1 MKTLR
6 IAAITILTLT
16 ALAGTAAADSVGI
29 GLTVSDGF
37 PDVPTKEQVYSR
49 FFGATEIDPGVLL
62 TWRDHQAGM
71 SLDFGMTFWS
81 EDPMDAAY
89 QRWWMDM
96 DATATYDW
104 HILPQFILDPY
115 LQLGAGMDMAVRM
128 ADHDEEPEEIRMA
141 FHPVLG
147 AGLDLNLGNV
157 FLRGNLQYQVSP
169 WLIPDPSIGAYE
181 IAPYR
186 VLLAAGLRLD

>member
-6 IAAITILTLT
+6 IAAITTLALM
-16 ALAGTAAADSVGI
+16 ALAGTAVADSIGI
-29 GLTVSDGF
+29 GLTVADGF
-37 PDVPTKEQVYSR
+37 PDVPSKDQVYSR
-49 FFGATEIDPGVLL
+49 FFAASEMDPGVLVY
-62 TWRDHQAGM
+62 WRDRQAGM
-71 SLDFGMTFWS
+71 SFDFGMEFYS
-81 EDPMDAAY
+81 EDPMDTPY
-89 QRWWMDM
+89 QMWWMDL

-104 HILPQFILDPY
+104 HILPQFIVDPY

-128 ADHDEEPEEIRMA
+128 AEHHEEPEEVRMA

-147 AGLDLNLGNV
+147 AGLDLNLGHI

-169 WLIPDPSIGAYE
+169 WLIPDPSIGAYD

>member
-6 IAAITILTLT
+6 IAAITMI
-16 ALAGTAAADSVGI
+16 ALAAVAGTAAADSVGI
-29 GLTVSDGF
+29 GLTVTDGF
-37 PDVPTKEQVYSR
+37 PDVPSKEEVSSR
-49 FFGATEIDPGVLL
+49 FFGVSDIDPGVLL
-62 TWRDHQAGM
+62 SWRDRQAGM
-71 SLDFGMTFWS
+71 SLDFGMTFTS
-81 EDPMDAAY
+81 QDPMDSAY
-89 QRWWMDM
+89 QRWWMDL

-104 HILPQFILDPY
+104 HILPRFVVDPY
-115 LQLGAGMDMAVRM
+115 LQLGAGMDMAVELT
-128 ADHDEEPEEIRMA
+128 DEEPEEVRMA

-147 AGLDLNLGNV
+147 AGLDLNLGHI
-157 FLRGNLQYQVSP
+157 FLRGNLQYQVGR

>member
-6 IAAITILTLT
+6 IAAITIL
-16 ALAGTAAADSVGI
+16 ALAAVAGTAAADSVGI
-29 GLTVSDGF
+29 GLTVTDGF
-37 PDVPTKEQVYSR
+37 PDVPSKEEVSSR
-49 FFGATEIDPGVLL
+49 FFGVSEIDPGVLL
-62 TWRDHQAGM
+62 SWRDRHAGM
-71 SLDFGMTFWS
+71 SFDFGMTFTS
-81 EDPMDAAY
+81 QDPLDSAY
-89 QRWWMDM
+89 QRWWMDL

-104 HILPQFILDPY
+104 HILPKFVVDPY
-115 LQLGAGMDMAVRM
+115 LQLGAGMDMAVELT
-128 ADHDEEPEEIRMA
+128 DEEPEEVRMA

-147 AGLDLNLGNV
+147 AGLDLNLGHI
-157 FLRGNLQYQVSP
+157 FLRGNLQYQVGR